1 MEHLVYV
8 DFEAGGFLL
17 MGENQVMALES
28 ERKKKD
34 YFEYGNVKIIISEH
48 FSENGNTMQKI
59 VEDAVLRDG
68 RFRTEN
74 VQ

>member
-1 MEHLVYV
+1 
-8 DFEAGGFLL
+8 
-17 MGENQVMALES
+17 MGENQVMALEN
-28 ERKKKD
+28 ERKKKKD

-48 FSENGNTMQKI
+48 FSEKGNSIQKI
-59 VEDAVLRDG
+59 LEDAVLRDG

>member
-1 MEHLVYV
+1 ME
-8 DFEAGGFLL
+8 
-17 MGENQVMALES
+17 ENQVIALENGCK
-28 ERKKKD
+28 EKKD

-68 RFRTEN
+68 RFRTGN

>member
-1 MEHLVYV
+1 
-8 DFEAGGFLL
+8 

>member
-1 MEHLVYV
+1 
-8 DFEAGGFLL
+8 

-34 YFEYGNVKIIISEH
+34 YFEDGNVKIIISEH
-48 FSENGNTMQKI
+48 FSESGNTMQKI

>member
-1 MEHLVYV
+1 
-8 DFEAGGFLL
+8 
-17 MGENQVMALES
+17 MGENQVIALES
-28 ERKKKD
+28 ERKKKY

-48 FSENGNTMQKI
+48 FSENGNSIQKI